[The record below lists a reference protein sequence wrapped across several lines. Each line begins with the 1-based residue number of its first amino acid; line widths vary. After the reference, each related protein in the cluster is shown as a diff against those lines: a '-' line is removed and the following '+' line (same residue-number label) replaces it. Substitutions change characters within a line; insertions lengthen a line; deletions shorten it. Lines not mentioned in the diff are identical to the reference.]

1 MDIKTK
7 LIVALD
13 VTNYTEATLLVDELH
28 PYVDV
33 FKVGSILFTL
43 EGRKVV
49 DYIRSKG
56 RKVFLDLKFFDIPNT
71 VKEACFAVSELGVDM
86 FTIHLLGGKEMIRGS
101 LGGIMEYYSHFHSDR
116 TPLVL
121 GVTVLTSMN
130 DEILKKDLQ
139 IGHPVRDMVRH
150 LARMGYDEGVRGFVC
165 SPYEIEILRQEL
177 GQEVILVT
185 PGVRLSGDSLGDQ
198 KRVMTPAK
206 AKELGANY
214 IVMGRSVLEKP
225 DRVAVVQK
233 ILEEIR

>member
-1 MDIKTK
+1 MEVRTK

-13 VTNYTEATLLVDELH
+13 VTNYTEAELLVEELH

-33 FKVGSILFTL
+33 FKVGSILYTL
-43 EGRKVV
+43 EGKKVI
-49 DYIRSKG
+49 DLIRAKG
-56 RKVFLDLKFFDIPNT
+56 KKVFLDLKFFDIPNT
-71 VKEACFAVSELGVDM
+71 VKEVSFVTSELGVDM
-86 FTIHLLGGKEMIRGS
+86 FTIHLLGGKEMIRAT
-101 LGGIMEYYSHFHSDR
+101 LGGIMDYCSHFHSDR

-130 DEILKKDLQ
+130 DEILRKDLQ
-139 IGHPVRDMVRH
+139 IGHPVKDMVRH

-165 SPYEIEILRQEL
+165 SPFEIEILRQEL
-177 GQEVILVT
+177 GKDIILVT

-225 DRVAVVQK
+225 NRVETVKQ
-233 ILEEIR
+233 ILEEIK